1 MEHLNGSLHQWHI
14 VHHGRGETKQDGHQG
29 IIRHQRAEL
38 HGELLQQTHAFQ
50 APHGEENAQEEQG
63 VRNLHPCKGTLQG
76 VFLIF
81 RTVEKRS
88 DQSQEPQDQHH
99 AAPGRALRQGCED
112 RHGDHSEETTPED
125 DGLTIG
131 HFTILCTS
139 RIALEGLVIHL
150 NVFISQ
156 SSHQAQNAWNE
167 EVGQQWDCGDLSA
180 DVQHGG
186 GDVADRGPS
195 STGVGGDHHQAAQLH
210 TEVLVLHELLE
221 K

>member
-1 MEHLNGSLHQWHI
+1 MRIELIHALSSGHQWHI
-14 VHHGRGETKQDGHQG
+14 VHHRGCETKEDGHNR

-50 APHGEENAQEEQG
+50 AAHGEEDAQEEQG
-63 VRNLHPCKGTLQG
+63 VRNLHPCEGTLQG

-112 RHGDHSEETTPED
+112 RHGDHSEEPTPED
-125 DGLTIG
+125 YGLTIG
-131 HFTILCTS
+131 HFSILCTG
-139 RIALEGLVIHL
+139 RIPLEGLVIHL
-150 NVFISQ
+150 DVFISQ

-167 EVGQQWDCGDLSA
+167 EIGQQRHCRDLSA
-180 DVQHGG
+180 DVQHGS
-186 GDVADRGPS
+186 GDVADRGPG
-195 STGVGGDHHQAAQLH
+195 TTRVGGDHH
-210 TEVLVLHELLE
+210 
-221 K
+221 